1 MRSHAPNAVAAQKLR
16 PLDELTLT
24 SLREHVHE
32 RLRGAIISG
41 AFGNGQRIN
50 ERAVAAE
57 LGISTTPLKEALRR
71 LEVEGLVVTKSRRG
85 IFVTFSASQAQE
97 MWLARAA
104 LECIVARF
112 AAERITPAALQS
124 LAECASSMRS
134 ATGGGKRAALMRLN
148 TSFHHAIHVASG
160 CSYLT
165 RLIEG
170 QEMYDLA
177 TRRTLL
183 ADASERRL
191 ALEEHLS
198 IFEAIAARDPQA
210 ASKAMEAHITRSG
223 QVHLRLAF
231 ASRPVEA
238 SL

>member
-1 MRSHAPNAVAAQKLR
+1 MRSNAPNPVAVQKLR
-16 PLDELTLT
+16 PLNELTLT

-32 RLRGAIISG
+32 RLRGAILSG
-41 AFGNGQRIN
+41 AFGNGQRLN

-85 IFVTFSASQAQE
+85 IFVTFSAGQAQE
-97 MWLARAA
+97 MWLARAS
-104 LECIVARF
+104 LESIVARF
-112 AAERITPAALQS
+112 AAQRITPADLQS
-124 LAECASSMRS
+124 LADCVGSMRS
-134 ATGGGKRAALMRLN
+134 ATDMGKRAALMRLN
-148 TSFHHAIHVASG
+148 TTFHRAIHVASG

-191 ALEEHLS
+191 ALDEHVS
-198 IFEAIAARDPQA
+198 IFNAIAANDPTGSA
-210 ASKAMEAHITRSG
+210 RAMEAHITRSG

-231 ASRPVEA
+231 GSRLVKASA
-238 SL
+238 